1 MEKETPQGRG
11 VASKAHDEKRRYI
24 LLAVISILHE
34 RGNGEGEK
42 ERTREVQPSV
52 YACGNYA
59 SPDGNVDVRARPA
72 RAAGAPY
79 TYSN

>member
-1 MEKETPQGRG
+1 MNEDEGR
-11 VASKAHDEKRRYI
+11 
-24 LLAVISILHE
+24 
-34 RGNGEGEK
+34 GEGEK

-72 RAAGAPY
+72 RAAGPVYIFKLNY
-79 TYSN
+79 TRYQTR